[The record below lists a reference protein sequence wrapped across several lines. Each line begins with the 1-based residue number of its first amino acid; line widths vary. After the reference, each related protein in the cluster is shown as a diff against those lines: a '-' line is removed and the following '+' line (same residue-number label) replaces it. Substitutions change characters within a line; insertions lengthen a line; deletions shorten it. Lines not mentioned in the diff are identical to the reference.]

1 MSKLAKET
9 HVYIPCP
16 ACGKTERVKLKWAEN
31 HKSLKCRK
39 CKERVDLRHNPAQGL
54 IARTAAAVATFEK
67 SLEHLHAEAKKEGK
81 VAKVHKA
88 SAKQVKN
95 RTRKPLTKRKTKL
108 TVRTTDIDLP
118 SSPAAGSATTH

>member
-31 HKSLKCRK
+31 HKTLKCRK

-54 IARTAAAVATFEK
+54 IARTAAAVTTFEK
-67 SLEHLHAEAKKEGK
+67 ALDMLHSEAKKDAK

-88 SAKQVKN
+88 AAKRGKKKAKKTTA
-95 RTRKPLTKRKTKL
+95 RRKPA
-108 TVRTTDIDLP
+108 VRALDVELPPSPIDP
-118 SSPAAGSATTH
+118 GSL

>member
-9 HVYIPCP
+9 HVFIPCP
-16 ACGKTERVKLKWAEN
+16 ACGKTERVKLKWAEG
-31 HKSLKCRK
+31 HKTLKCRK

-67 SLEHLHAEAKKEGK
+67 ALDMLHAEAKKDAK

-88 SAKQVKN
+88 AAKKG
-95 RTRKPLTKRKTKL
+95 KKKAGKKAGKKRAAKR
-108 TVRTTDIDLP
+108 VIRSPDLALPP
-118 SSPAAGSATTH
+118 SPVDPASL